1 MLAIAFR
8 RSCAAVLLCVSLS
21 LGLASAATPLAS
33 KSPPASATIERPTGT
48 VVNPPAAPVDF
59 TRDYHTQANTDE
71 FRVRH
76 LELDLAADFDARQL
90 SGTAELTLDRVSP
103 AASRVVL
110 DTDGLTIRQ
119 AWFVDGAKRVSI
131 PHELGPAHAM
141 LGRALTLPLPES
153 AAGRSSVVVRI
164 EYSTSPDAQGL
175 QWLTPAQTA
184 GRKHPFL
191 FSQSQSIYAR
201 TWIPLQDSPQ
211 VRFTFR
217 ARIAT
222 PKALRG
228 VMGASNDPA
237 APLDGTFEFE
247 MPQPIPSYLM
257 AIAIGDLVFRPTGP
271 RTGIYAEPP
280 VVEKAAREF
289 ADTER
294 MVQAGERLFGPY
306 RWGRYDLLI
315 LPPSF
320 PYGGMEN
327 PRLTFATPTVIAG
340 DRSLVALVA
349 HELAHSWSGNL
360 VTNAT
365 WRDFW
370 LNEGF
375 TTFAESKIVGALYG
389 ADRRAQEDSLGAQT
403 LQRALAEMEA
413 RDEVLAIDLRNRH
426 AEDSFSDI
434 PYEKGRHFLVW
445 LESRVGEAAFMAWLR
460 RYFDHFAFQS
470 LTTETFVDYLRDT
483 LHREHPAAFTMDEVR
498 RWIYEPGVP
507 ASIVYA
513 SSDAFAKVDA
523 ERARFLAGTPAAQLA
538 TRGWTTQQ
546 WQHFLDNLP
555 PRLSSVQL
563 ADLDATFGFTASG
576 NAEIEFS
583 WLRNAV
589 RNRYEPAYGRLE
601 EYLVTIG
608 RRKLI
613 KPLYEDLMASD
624 SAENRAFAQRVYAKA
639 RAGYHPIAQAAIDPV
654 LAGEK

>member
-1 MLAIAFR
+1 MLVTPVESSMTRF
-8 RSCAAVLLCVSLS
+8 LS
-21 LGLASAATPLAS
+21 LRCAGAATLLLACLA
-33 KSPPASATIERPTGT
+33 PGVAAAT
-48 VVNPPAAPVDF
+48 VAADARTTATAPDF
-59 TRDYHTQANTDE
+59 TRDWHTHANTDE

-76 LELDLAADFDARQL
+76 LELDLAADFDARRL

-103 AASRVVL
+103 AAMRVVL
-110 DTDGLTIRQ
+110 DTNGLEIRR
-119 AWFVDGAKRVSI
+119 AWFVDGAEFVPIRHSLGE
-131 PHELGPAHAM
+131 PHAV
-141 LGRALTLPLPES
+141 LGRALTLPLPP
-153 AAGRSSVVVRI
+153 AASGKPSVVVRI

-175 QWLTPAQTA
+175 QWLSPAQTA

-201 TWIPLQDSPQ
+201 TWIPLQDTPQ
-211 VRFTFR
+211 VRFTFG

-222 PKALRG
+222 PKPLRA
-228 VMGASNDPA
+228 VMGAVNDPD
-237 APLDGTFEFE
+237 APLDGTFAFE

-257 AIAIGDLVFRPTGP
+257 AIAIGDLAFRPTGP
-271 RTGIYAEPP
+271 RTGVYAEPA
-280 VVEKAAREF
+280 VIERAAYEF
-289 ADTER
+289 ADTEP
-294 MVQAGERLFGPY
+294 MVQAGEKLFGPY
-306 RWGRYDLLI
+306 RWGRFDLLI

-327 PRLTFATPTVIAG
+327 PRLTFATPTIIAG

-375 TTFAESKIVGALYG
+375 TTFAESKIVGSLYG
-389 ADRRAQEDSLGAQT
+389 AERRAQEDSLGAQT
-403 LQRALAEMEA
+403 LKRALDELDA
-413 RDEVLAIDLRNRH
+413 RDEVLAIDLRNRD

-445 LESRVGEAAFMAWLR
+445 LEQRVGEPAFMAWLR
-460 RYFDHFAFQS
+460 GYFDHFAFRS

-483 LHREHPAAFTMDEVR
+483 LHREHPDAFTMDEVR

-507 ASIVYA
+507 SSIVYA

-523 ERARFLAGTPAAQLA
+523 ARAKFLAGTPAAQLA
-538 TRGWTTQQ
+538 TRGWTPQQ

-555 PRLSSVQL
+555 PRLSSAQL
-563 ADLDATFGFTASG
+563 ADLDAAFGFTASG

-639 RAGYHPIAQAAIDPV
+639 RAGYHPIAQAALDPV
-654 LAGEK
+654 LAGKK

>member
-1 MLAIAFR
+1 MFPDRFR
-8 RSCAAVLLCVSLS
+8 SVHRACAALLVFLFAAPV
-21 LGLASAATPLAS
+21 GLASAPAGLAS
-33 KSPPASATIERPTGT
+33 AVPGADAASSAPAP
-48 VVNPPAAPVDF
+48 DF
-59 TRDYHTQANTDE
+59 TRDYHTHANTHE

-76 LELDLAADFDARQL
+76 LDLDLAANFDARRL
-90 SGTAELTLDRVSP
+90 AGTVDLTLDRVSP
-103 AASRVVL
+103 SATRVVL
-110 DTDGLTIRQ
+110 DTNGLEIRR
-119 AWFVDGAKRVSI
+119 AWFVDGATRVPI
-131 PHELGPAHAM
+131 AHALGEPHAV
-141 LGRALTLPLPES
+141 LGRALTLPLPEA
-153 AAGRSSVVVRI
+153 AAGRPSVVVRV
-164 EYSTSPDAQGL
+164 EYATSPDAKGL

-184 GRKHPFL
+184 GREHPFL

-201 TWIPLQDSPQ
+201 TWIPLQDTPQ

-217 ARIAT
+217 ARIGT
-222 PKALRG
+222 PKPLRA
-228 VMGASNDPA
+228 VMGAVNDPA
-237 APLDGTFEFE
+237 APLAGTFTFE

-271 RTGIYAEPP
+271 RTGVYAEPP

-294 MVQAGERLFGPY
+294 MVEAGEKLFGPY
-306 RWGRYDLLI
+306 RWGRFDLLI

-327 PRLTFATPTVIAG
+327 PRLTFATPTIIAG

-375 TTFAESKIVGALYG
+375 TVFAESKIVGALYG
-389 ADRRAQEDSLGAQT
+389 AARRAQEDALGAQT
-403 LQRALAEMEA
+403 LQRALAELDA
-413 RDEVLAIDLRNRH
+413 RDEVLAIDLRNRD

-445 LESRVGEAAFMAWLR
+445 LESRVGEAAFMTWLR
-460 RYFDHFAFQS
+460 RYFDHFAFRS
-470 LTTETFVDYLRDT
+470 LTTEAFVDYLRDT
-483 LHREHPAAFTMDEVR
+483 LHREHPDAFTMDEVR

-507 ASIVYA
+507 DSIVYA
-513 SSDAFAKVDA
+513 TSDAFAKVDA
-523 ERARFLAGTPAAQLA
+523 ERAKFLAGTPAVQLA

-555 PRLSSVQL
+555 TSLTRAQL
-563 ADLDATFGFTASG
+563 ADLDAAFGFTASG

-583 WLRNAV
+583 WFRHAI
-589 RNRYEPAYGRLE
+589 RNRYEPAYAKLE

-613 KPLYEDLMASD
+613 KPLYEDLMASG
-624 SAENRAFAQRVYAKA
+624 AENVAFAQRVYAKA
-639 RAGYHPIAQAAIDPV
+639 RAGYHPIAQASLDPV
-654 LAGEK
+654 LAGQQ